1 MDAFMRVLIAD
12 DERLARQR
20 LLSLLEKEDDVQIVG
35 ECSDGAAA
43 AEMMKSR
50 PVDVAFLDIEMPGQS
65 GLEALN
71 LAGNGKENQPL
82 VVFITAF
89 EQYAVRAF
97 EANAF
102 DYLLKPYREERLR
115 NTLSRLR
122 GHLALMRKQTAPA
135 VKASAAAEVER
146 IPIKSN
152 GRIVLLKTN
161 DIDWIEAEH
170 NYVRLHT
177 PGVTHLIR
185 ETMSALEAKLNNR
198 KFRRIHR
205 STIVNVDRIREIQPW
220 FRGDAIVVLDN
231 GQKLTASR
239 NFRDRLKEWLG

>member
-1 MDAFMRVLIAD
+1 MRVLIAD

-20 LLSLLEKEDDVQIVG
+20 LLSLLEKEEDVQVVG

-43 AEMMKSR
+43 AEMLKSR

-65 GLEALN
+65 GLEALGSVN
-71 LAGNGKENQPL
+71 PGMQPL

-102 DYLLKPYREERLR
+102 DYLLKPYREERLK

-122 GHLALMRKQTAPA
+122 GHLALLSKQVAPA
-135 VKASAAAEVER
+135 SKDKVGGDVDRLA
-146 IPIKSN
+146 IKSN
-152 GRIVLLKTN
+152 GRIILLKT
-161 DIDWIEAEH
+161 DEIDWIEAEH

-177 PGVTHLIR
+177 RGVTHLIR
-185 ETMSALEAKLNNR
+185 ETMSALEAKLSSKN
-198 KFRRIHR
+198 FRRIHR
-205 STIVNVDRIREIQPW
+205 STIVNVERIKEIQPW
-220 FRGDAIVVLDN
+220 FRGDAIVLLDN

>member
-1 MDAFMRVLIAD
+1 MRVLIAD

-20 LLSLLEKEDDVQIVG
+20 LLSLLEKEDDVQVVG

-43 AEMMKSR
+43 AEMLKSR
-50 PVDVAFLDIEMPGQS
+50 PVDVAFLDIEMPDQS
-65 GLEALN
+65 GLEALGVS
-71 LAGNGKENQPL
+71 ASETQPL

-122 GHLALMRKQTAPA
+122 GHLALLSKQSTP
-135 VKASAAAEVER
+135 VNRESSPNDVER

-152 GRIVLLKTN
+152 GRIILLKT
-161 DIDWIEAEH
+161 DEIEWIEAEH

-177 PGVTHLIR
+177 RGVTHLIR
-185 ETMSALEAKLNNR
+185 ETMSALEAKLNPR
-198 KFRRIHR
+198 RFRRIHR
-205 STIVNVDRIREIQPW
+205 STIVNVDRIKEIQPW

>member
-1 MDAFMRVLIAD
+1 MRVLIAD

-20 LLSLLEKEDDVQIVG
+20 LLSLLEKEDDVQVVG

-43 AEMMKSR
+43 AEMLKSR

-65 GLEALN
+65 GLEALGVS
-71 LAGNGKENQPL
+71 ASSTQPL

-122 GHLALMRKQTAPA
+122 GHLALLNKQSAPA
-135 VKASAAAEVER
+135 ARETSSNDVER

-152 GRIVLLKTN
+152 GRIILLKT
-161 DIDWIEAEH
+161 DEIDWIEAEH

-177 PGVTHLIR
+177 RGITHLIR
-185 ETMSALEAKLNNR
+185 ETMSALEAKLSAR
-198 KFRRIHR
+198 RFRRIHR
-205 STIVNVDRIREIQPW
+205 STIVNVERIKEIQPW

>member
-1 MDAFMRVLIAD
+1 MRVLIAD

-20 LLSLLEKEDDVQIVG
+20 LLSLLEKEEDVQIVG
-35 ECSDGAAA
+35 ECSDGVAA
-43 AEMMKSR
+43 AELLKSR

-65 GLEALN
+65 GLEAL
-71 LAGNGKENQPL
+71 GVSSENTQPL

-102 DYLLKPYREERLR
+102 DYLLKPFREDRLR
-115 NTLSRLR
+115 NTLTRLR
-122 GHLALMRKQTAPA
+122 GHMELLRKQSTTPE
-135 VKASAAAEVER
+135 KGNSNSDVER

-152 GRIVLLKTN
+152 GRIILLKT
-161 DIDWIEAEH
+161 DEIDWIEAEH

-177 PGVTHLIR
+177 RGITHLIR
-185 ETMSALEAKLNNR
+185 ETMSALEARLDSR
-198 KFRRIHR
+198 RFRRIHR
-205 STIVNVDRIREIQPW
+205 STIVNLDRIKEIQPW
-220 FRGDAIVVLDN
+220 FRGDAIVILDN

-239 NFRDRLKEWLG
+239 NFRDRLREWLG

>member
-1 MDAFMRVLIAD
+1 MRVLIAD

-20 LLSLLEKEDDVQIVG
+20 LLSLLEKEEDVQIVG

-43 AEMMKSR
+43 AEMLKSR
-50 PVDVAFLDIEMPGQS
+50 PIDVAFLDIEMPGQS
-65 GLEALN
+65 GLEALGV
-71 LAGNGKENQPL
+71 ASTDTQPL

-97 EANAF
+97 EAKAF

-122 GHLALMRKQTAPA
+122 GHLALLSKQALPAPRDNGGTD
-135 VKASAAAEVER
+135 VER

-152 GRIVLLKTN
+152 GRIILLKTD

-177 PGVTHLIR
+177 RGVTHLIR
-185 ETMSALEAKLNNR
+185 ETMSALEAKLNSR
-198 KFRRIHR
+198 RFRRIHR
-205 STIVNVDRIREIQPW
+205 STIVNIDRIKEIQPW

-239 NFRDRLKEWLG
+239 NFRDRLREWLG